1 MRVAILGAGP
11 AGLYLAYLLKRRR
24 PQMQVRVVE
33 QNHADSTFGFGVVF
47 SDRALEFLQEDDSE
61 TYAAIAPHLEA
72 WQDIA
77 IVHRGERIAIDGVG
91 FAAVGRL
98 QLLAVL
104 QQRARSVG
112 VEPEYGRRIER
123 IEQFDDADLI
133 VGADGANSL
142 VRQSLAR
149 ELGANVSH
157 GSNWF
162 AWFGTTQRFET
173 LTQTFRTAEFG
184 HCNAHHYR
192 YAGDMSTFI
201 VELDAASFERA
212 GFGHMRDA
220 AARQICQ
227 RVFAED
233 LDGRP
238 LISNRSIWRQFPK
251 VRNERWS
258 HGKCVLIGDA
268 LHTAHFSIGSGTRL
282 AMEDAIALDR
292 ALAEHP
298 RDIREALQSFE
309 AARRPI
315 LEKLVA
321 AADRSA
327 RWYERFPAHM
337 ALAPIDL
344 AMSYVMRSGR
354 IDLDRLRRLSPRF
367 VARYERERAR
377 PSVVPGPEQGSPSRQ
392 RDGVPRSEGTRDP

>member
-24 PQMQVRVVE
+24 PETQVRLIE
-33 QNHADSTFGFGVVF
+33 QNRADVTFGFGVVF
-47 SDRALEFLQEDDSE
+47 SDRALEFLQEDDTG
-61 TYAAIAPHLEA
+61 TYDAIAPHLEA
-72 WQDIA
+72 WRDIA

-98 QLLAVL
+98 KLLAVL

-123 IEQFDDADLI
+123 IEALDGADLV

-142 VRQSLAR
+142 VRQSLGR
-149 ELGANVSH
+149 ELGAGVSH
-157 GSNWF
+157 LGNRF

-173 LTQTFRTAEFG
+173 LTQTFRAAEFG

-192 YAGDMSTFI
+192 YAENMSTFI

-212 GFGHMRDA
+212 GFAHMEEAEAKRA
-220 AARQICQ
+220 CE

-233 LDGRP
+233 LGGHP
-238 LISNRSIWRQFPK
+238 LISNRSIWRQFPN
-251 VRNERWS
+251 VRNARWS
-258 HGKCVLIGDA
+258 HGRCVLIGDA

-282 AMEDAIALDR
+282 ALEDAIALDR
-292 ALAEHP
+292 ALARHP
-298 RDIREALQSFE
+298 RDVREALQSFE
-309 AARRPI
+309 ASRRPI

-321 AADRSA
+321 AADLSA
-327 RWYERFPAHM
+327 RWYERFPEHM

-344 AMSYVMRSGR
+344 AMSYLMRSGR
-354 IDLDRLRRLSPRF
+354 IDLERLRRQSPRF
-367 VARYERERAR
+367 VARYERERAM
-377 PSVVPGPEQGSPSRQ
+377 S
-392 RDGVPRSEGTRDP
+392 T

>member
-1 MRVAILGAGP
+1 MQVAILGAGP
-11 AGLYLAYLLKRRR
+11 AGLYLAYLLKRRA
-24 PQMQVRVVE
+24 PETAVRVIE
-33 QNHADSTFGFGVVF
+33 QNRADSTFGFGVVF
-47 SDRALEFLQEDDSE
+47 SDRALEFLKEDDAA
-61 TYAAIAPHLEA
+61 TYGALAPRLEV

-98 QLLAVL
+98 ELLAVL

-112 VEPEYGRRIER
+112 MEPEYGRSIARIE
-123 IEQFDDADLI
+123 ELDGADLI

-149 ELGANVSH
+149 ELGASVSH
-157 GSNWF
+157 LTNRFG
-162 AWFGTTQRFET
+162 WFGTTRRFET

-184 HCNAHHYR
+184 QANAHHYR
-192 YAGDMSTFI
+192 YAKDMSTFI
-201 VELDAASFERA
+201 IELDAASFARA
-212 GFGHMRDA
+212 GF
-220 AARQICQ
+220 ARMGEAEAKQVCE

-233 LDGRP
+233 LGGHP
-238 LISNRSIWRQFPK
+238 LILNRSIWRQFPN

-258 HGKCVLIGDA
+258 HEKYALIGDA

-292 ALAEHP
+292 ALARHP
-298 RDIREALQSFE
+298 RDIRGALELFE
-309 AARRPI
+309 ASRRPT

-327 RWYERFPAHM
+327 RWYERFPEHM
-337 ALAPIDL
+337 ALKPIDL
-344 AMSYVMRSGR
+344 AMSYVVRSGR
-354 IDLDRLRRLSPRF
+354 IDRERLRRQSPRF
-367 VARYERERAR
+367 VARYERERRTEA
-377 PSVVPGPEQGSPSRQ
+377 
-392 RDGVPRSEGTRDP
+392 